1 LSRGFSMSL
10 FSFLRKYGEAEDPL
24 FRSMPVETNPLPDEG
39 QSDELETDSNK
50 LRLDELFGEESNG

>member
-1 LSRGFSMSL
+1 MSL